1 MSNLSKPQRALYAIT
16 GLGLQVYGLKT
27 ILVQEISAAGG
38 NLRGAAWVI
47 RGEPAALLGF
57 LVGMLGAYIFF
68 LSFKR

>member
-1 MSNLSKPQRALYAIT
+1 VSNLSKPQRALYAIT
-16 GLGLQVYGLKT
+16 GLCLQVYGLKT
-27 ILVQEISAAGG
+27 ILVQEISTAGG
-38 NLRGAAWVI
+38 SLRGAAWVV